1 MVIDAAAAYASPH
14 AAAPSLAVSAPT
26 SSALTADAAVRV
38 SLGEE
43 LLKPV
48 MKSHDVT
55 AVNCTEVID
64 VPLAAHATE

>member
-1 MVIDAAAAYASPH
+1 MIDAAAAYASPH
-14 AAAPSLAVSAPT
+14 AAAQSLAVSTSP
-26 SSALTADAAVRV
+26 SSAFAGDAAVRV